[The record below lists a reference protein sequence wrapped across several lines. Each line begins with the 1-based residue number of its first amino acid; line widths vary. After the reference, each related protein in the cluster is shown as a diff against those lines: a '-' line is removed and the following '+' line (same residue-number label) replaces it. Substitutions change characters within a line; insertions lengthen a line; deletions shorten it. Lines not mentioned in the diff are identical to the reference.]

1 LLHLCAKLCA
11 GWQKWPPKPMSKI
24 KKILKI
30 IAIAALLVAGGAAG
44 GLISFYQCA
53 QLAPLYLPSALSSP
67 KVEKSET
74 VIQENKALKD
84 AIVKVK
90 NMAIA
95 VKIGGDRAISGAV
108 ITSDGL
114 TAVPNDSYPA
124 GVAAEVFSGGEK
136 IGFEVVGRDKDANLA
151 ILRLQAADLFT
162 AGFYQQEDLPLGE
175 RVFLVGV
182 SPSGEFFANEGMVR
196 AVSGGRIV
204 TNIYDTAAAAGAP
217 VFDIEGNF
225 LGIAQVAESGQV
237 AVISVAK
244 IKKAAGL

>member
-1 LLHLCAKLCA
+1 MMKF
-11 GWQKWPPKPMSKI
+11 
-24 KKILKI
+24 KKILKV
-30 IAIAALLVAGGAAG
+30 IAIAVLLLAGGAAG

-53 QLAPLYLPSALSSP
+53 ARAPLYSPSALSSP
-67 KVEKSET
+67 KIEKSEI
-74 VIQENKALKD
+74 VIQENKALKN
-84 AIVKVK
+84 AIAKVK

-95 VKIGGDRAISGAV
+95 VKIGDGRAVSGAA

-114 TAVPNDSYPA
+114 AVTLNSAYPA
-124 GVAAEVFSGGEK
+124 GAAAEVFSGGEK
-136 IGFEVVGRDKDANLA
+136 IGFEVVKRDKDANLA
-151 ILRLQAADLFT
+151 VLRLNDADLFT

-175 RVFLVGV
+175 RIFLVGV
-182 SPSGEFFANEGMVR
+182 SPSGDFFANEGMVR
-196 AVSGGRIV
+196 AVSGDKIV
-204 TNIYDTAAAAGAP
+204 TNIYEDAASAGAP